1 VSNPIEVVYAPRAEL
16 NLTLTFEDAKVV
28 CGKRRVWSDYTEYT
42 PRFDEFP
49 GRGWAETTG
58 ADDDMHLLRLGDVEI
73 YRPTEDFWDIL
84 VLFMIMRDNNPLEYI
99 IPLYSDGL
107 GTFFFYL
114 EMEGSGGEA
123 R

>member
-1 VSNPIEVVYAPRAEL
+1 MSFRAEAGRRL
-16 NLTLTFEDAKVV
+16 PGLMTTL
-28 CGKRRVWSDYTEYT
+28 
-42 PRFDEFP
+42 
-49 GRGWAETTG
+49 
-58 ADDDMHLLRLGDVEI
+58 HLLRLGDVEI